1 MSKNCAIWISRDYLN
16 MDRKTV
22 YVSNTIPA
30 RIRTVFPIY
39 NIYQKLDVKN
49 RVQISYLI
57 RDHHQVHKD

>member
-39 NIYQKLDVKN
+39 NIYQKLGVKN
-49 RVQISYLI
+49 MIS
-57 RDHHQVHKD
+57 VV